1 MRKTVA
7 AILTSICLLSTT
19 STALAAESQYLN
31 LSSYKKGMEHQD
43 IKVIQQ
49 ALMKDGVFNHDELT
63 TYYGSITENA
73 VIKFQKKYGLTADGV
88 IGKSTIEKMATLGL
102 FTYGNLSLKVY
113 KKSMTHSDI
122 KIIQEALRDIGT
134 YKGDDITTYFGSVT
148 EMAVKDFQSMYGLD
162 ADGVVGG
169 STIKKMETL
178 GLVTHN
184 IGVTGVIGNLTLAK
198 YEKGMSHPEVKIIQ
212 QVLQQCDTFNEESF
226 TTYFGPATEKAV
238 KDFQSKYGLAVDG
251 VVGGGTLEKMKSLG
265 MITFTVS
272 RGSAK
277 RGAGEY
283 LDWKDVK
290 KKLVRN
296 KTILTVQDLKTGS
309 KFKVKVTAGS
319 NHADVEPTSKNDT
332 NVIKKIWG
340 GFNWDRRP
348 VLVYL
353 NGRVIAASMT
363 AMPHAGVESKPAG
376 KNVSGRSGGYGY
388 GYNYDFVKGNGI
400 SGHLDI
406 HFKNSRRHKDNKKD
420 PKHQACVKISAG
432 LK

>member
-19 STALAAESQYLN
+19 STALAAEAQYLN
-31 LSSYKKGMEHQD
+31 LSAYKKGMDHQD
-43 IKVIQQ
+43 VKVIQQ
-49 ALMKDGVFNHDELT
+49 ALMKDGVFDHNELT
-63 TYYGSITENA
+63 TYYGAITENA
-73 VIKFQKKYGLTADGV
+73 VIRFQKKYGLTADGV
-88 IGKSTIEKMATLGL
+88 IGRSTIEKMDSLGL

-113 KKSMTHSDI
+113 KPGMKHSDI

-134 YKGDDITTYFGSVT
+134 YKGDTITTYFGSVT
-148 EMAVKDFQSMYGLD
+148 EKAVKDFQSMHGLT

-169 STIKKMETL
+169 STIKKMESL

-184 IGVTGVIGNLTLAK
+184 IGVAGVIGNLTLAK
-198 YEKGMSHPEVKIIQ
+198 YEKGISHPEVKIIQ
-212 QVLQQCDTFNEESF
+212 QVLKKCGTFNEDEF
-226 TTYFGPATEKAV
+226 TTYFGPVTEKAV

-251 VVGGGTLEKMKSLG
+251 VVGGGTLQKMKSLG
-265 MITFTVS
+265 FITFTVS

-290 KKLVRN
+290 KMLVRN
-296 KTILTVQDLKTGS
+296 KTVLTVQDLKTGM

-319 NHADVEPTSKNDT
+319 NHADVEPPSKNDT
-332 NVIKKIWG
+332 NIMKKIWG
-340 GFNWDRRP
+340 GFTWERRP

-376 KNVSGRSGGYGY
+376 KNVSGRSAGYGY
-388 GYNYDFVKGNGI
+388 GYNYDFVKGNGM
-400 SGHLDI
+400 SGHVDI
-406 HFKNSRRHKDNKKD
+406 HFKNSRRHKDNRKD
-420 PKHQACVKISAG
+420 SKHQACVKIAAG